1 MQRTQREIVE
11 RREEDLAGY
20 LSAELEVGDVVLV
33 RRDALSTR
41 TGPLRFQ
48 PRTYPDLYR
57 VRRKIGRHTFVVGL
71 LADPGASVSF
81 KQPVSAER
89 LVKMDLPALGLDP
102 GQPRRLELHHAE
114 SDEWIRYDIDRF
126 AVDGRVLLRR
136 LNPPGRGV
144 WTDLSEQRYRW
155 VVGARERVRDGG
167 EAAE

>member
-1 MQRTQREIVE
+1 M
-11 RREEDLAGY
+11 LA
-20 LSAELEVGDVVLV
+20 
-33 RRDALSTR
+33 
-41 TGPLRFQ
+41 LRLLLWPKRP
-48 PRTYPDLYR
+48 PR
-57 VRRKIGRHTFVVGL
+57 GL

-136 LNPPGRGV
+136 LDPPGRGV

-155 VVGARERVRDGG
+155 VVGARERVREGRKG
-167 EAAE
+167 T